1 MKLRYSFGKVHNILR
16 FRRKVLGCFGGGNK
30 GFVKVLVYH
39 DIPGV
44 KLSRF
49 CEHIKCLHNN
59 YTFITPEQFHTFM
72 AGNMQLSGLNLLL
85 SFDDGFLSSRIAA
98 EKALGPLGIK
108 ALFFVT
114 VNFIG
119 LSDEQQWKLFAS
131 NRMFNGKK
139 QVQQLGPEYAPMSW
153 QDLLWLQDNGH
164 SIGSHSLN
172 HSRLTENFSVSEIV
186 KSGSILREKLGTNIY
201 DFAYP
206 FGDIESICPKVITQI
221 QKRYKYCFSGVRGL
235 NTSLTHPMGILR
247 DPVDL
252 DDPVAY
258 LRFQV
263 ENGLSW
269 LYRKKTKVLNDFI
282 KIAQRDN
289 D

>member
-1 MKLRYSFGKVHNILR
+1 MKLRYGLGKLHNILR
-16 FRRKVLGCFGGGNK
+16 FRRKMLRFLGGGNK
-30 GFVKVLVYH
+30 GIVKVLIYH
-39 DIPGV
+39 DIPDA
-44 KLSRF
+44 KLERF
-49 CEHIKCLHNN
+49 RRHIKILSDN
-59 YTFITPEQFHTFM
+59 YSFITPGQFHSFI
-72 AGNMQLSGLNLLL
+72 AEDIQLNGLNLLL

-98 EKALGPLGIK
+98 EKVLGPLGIK

-114 VNFIG
+114 INFIG
-119 LSDEQQWKLFAS
+119 LSDEQLWKLFAS
-131 NRMFNGKK
+131 NKIFDGKK

-164 SIGSHSLN
+164 SIGSHSLD
-172 HSRLTENFSVSEIV
+172 HSRLTGKFSVSELV
-186 KSGSILREKLGTNIY
+186 ESASILREKLSTSIY

-206 FGDIESICPKVITQI
+206 FGDIESICPKAITQI
-221 QKRYKYCFSGVRGL
+221 QKQYKYCFSGVRGL
-235 NTSLTHPMGILR
+235 NSSLTHPMGILR

-252 DDPVAY
+252 DDTADY

-269 LYRKKTKVLNDFI
+269 LYCKKSKVLNDFI

-289 D
+289 N